1 MKIFVSN
8 DISEKGVALLREHF
22 DVDVMPNMKPEELI
36 KVINNYDGLVTRSM
50 TKVTKEVIE
59 ASTRLKVIGRAG
71 VGVDNIDIPA
81 ATAKGIVVLNTPEG
95 NTMAATEHTVAMMM
109 AMTRHIPQAH
119 QSIQEGKW
127 DRKSFDGIQVQ
138 GKTLG
143 IIGVGRIGS
152 RIAKR
157 MQAMEMKTIG
167 YDPYIPE
174 ERFKQLGVEQVD
186 LDTLLKRSDYIT
198 MHTPLTKET
207 RGLIGKEEI
216 AKMKDGVMIINTGR
230 GLLIHTNALIEGL
243 KTKKVSAAGLDVYEE
258 EGDYFYEDKS
268 DKIIDDD
275 VLARLLSFN
284 NVIVTSHQA
293 FFTKEA
299 LHNIAETTLRNI
311 KDFEEGRPLVNEVTK

>member
-127 DRKSFDGIQVQ
+127 DRKSLTAF
-138 GKTLG
+138 
-143 IIGVGRIGS
+143 RY
-152 RIAKR
+152 RAK
-157 MQAMEMKTIG
+157 
-167 YDPYIPE
+167 
-174 ERFKQLGVEQVD
+174 
-186 LDTLLKRSDYIT
+186 
-198 MHTPLTKET
+198 PL
-207 RGLIGKEEI
+207 
-216 AKMKDGVMIINTGR
+216 ASS
-230 GLLIHTNALIEGL
+230 ASA
-243 KTKKVSAAGLDVYEE
+243 VSAAV
-258 EGDYFYEDKS
+258 S
-268 DKIIDDD
+268 PN
-275 VLARLLSFN
+275 VCRLW
-284 NVIVTSHQA
+284 
-293 FFTKEA
+293 K
-299 LHNIAETTLRNI
+299 
-311 KDFEEGRPLVNEVTK
+311 